1 MKSFK
6 VGACSA
12 ALVIAL
18 AVAGCGSSDDD
29 SSSDESSTTEIS
41 KTDFVTQAN
50 EICKSSNTAIDS
62 AANKVFG
69 NGQPTQAETEDF
81 ITTTVVPQV
90 ETQLSAIRELGVP
103 EGDED
108 QVNAM
113 LDAAESAN
121 EEVKADPISATTTNT
136 DPFKEANKLADEYGL
151 TECAS

>member
-29 SSSDESSTTEIS
+29 SSSDDSSTAEIS

-50 EICKSSNTAIDS
+50 AICKSSNEAMDS
-62 AANKVFG
+62 AQEKVLSS
-69 NGQPTQAETEDF
+69 QPTQAEIEDF
-81 ITTTVVPQV
+81 VTSTVIPQV
-90 ETQLSAIRELGVP
+90 ETQISGIRELGVP

-108 QVNAM
+108 QVNAL
-113 LDAAESAN
+113 LDEAESAA
-121 EEVKADPISATTTNT
+121 EEVKSDPASATEEGS
-136 DPFKEANKLADEYGL
+136 DPFAEANKLADEYGL

>member
-29 SSSDESSTTEIS
+29 SSSDDSSTAEIS

-50 EICKSSNTAIDS
+50 AICKSSNDAINS
-62 AANKVFG
+62 AAGKVLS
-69 NGQPTQAETEDF
+69 NQPSQAETEDF
-81 ITTTVVPQV
+81 ITTTVIPQV
-90 ETQLSAIRELGVP
+90 ETQLSGIRELGVP

-108 QVNAM
+108 QVNAL
-113 LDAAESAN
+113 LDEADSAVEAVKEDPAAAASG
-121 EEVKADPISATTTNT
+121 
-136 DPFKEANKLADEYGL
+136 DPFAEANKLATEYGL